1 MVLKNPCLT
10 DFEGNLVILISM
22 KIDQNNGG
30 NATGISERSGTI
42 NNNKPRVVIAR
53 NLAKERET
61 LDRDGNVIDPR
72 TKQII
77 KRAEDNK

>member
-1 MVLKNPCLT
+1 MEIN
-10 DFEGNLVILISM
+10 I
-22 KIDQNNGG
+22 NN
-30 NATGISERSGTI
+30 NERSGQLKRSGVTI
-42 NNNKPRVVIAR
+42 DPRPKIT
-53 NLAKERET
+53 REM